1 MSTST
6 IKNVFAREILD
17 SRGTPTVE
25 VDITLSSGVIGRAA
39 VPSGASTG
47 AHEALELRDKDP
59 KRYLGKGVQKAVEN
73 VKKLIGPHILNQKA
87 ETFENVKHVDK
98 MMLDLDGTENKAKLG
113 ANAMLGVSLALSK
126 AIAIDQKQHLFQF
139 LSQSHKMQLPVPLM
153 NVLNGGAHAN
163 NGVDVQEFMI
173 VPKCGAFSESLRA
186 GSEIF
191 HTLKKILDEKGFSV
205 AVGDEGGFA
214 PKLKRNEDAME
225 FLMMA
230 IEKAGYKAG
239 SNVFLALDVAATELY
254 KDGKYTWEGKSLT
267 SQELAGIY
275 EDWAKKYPLISV
287 EDGLSEDDWSGWI
300 NMTAQL
306 GSKMQ
311 LVGDD
316 LFVTNPKRLERG
328 IKEKAANALL
338 VKVNQ
343 IGTLSETL
351 EAVKL
356 AQKNNYN
363 TIMSHRSGETEDA
376 TIADLSVAFGSQ
388 QIKTGSLCR
397 GERTAKYNQLLRI
410 EERL

>member
-1 MSTST
+1 MSST
-6 IKNVFAREILD
+6 IQNVFAREILD

-25 VDITLSSGVIGRAA
+25 VEVTLTSGVRGRAA

-73 VKKLIGPHILNQKA
+73 VKKQIAPHIMGQKA
-87 ETFENVKHVDK
+87 ESFESVKQVDK
-98 MMLDLDGTENKAKLG
+98 MMLDFDGTENKSKLG

-126 AIAIDQKQHLFQF
+126 AIALDQKKELFQF
-139 LSQSHKMQLPVPLM
+139 LSQSSKMQLPVPLM

-173 VPKCGAFSESLRA
+173 VPKCGSFSDSLRA

-239 SNVFLALDVAATELY
+239 GNVFLALDVAATELY
-254 KDGKYTWEGKSLT
+254 KDGKYTWEEKLLS
-267 SQELAGIY
+267 SQELAGVY
-275 EDWAKKYPLISV
+275 EQWAKKYPLISV

-351 EAVKL
+351 DAVKM

-410 EERL
+410 EEKL